1 MKTCQHWSQVEY
13 LHLTVSNPNIRL
25 KGQHSYYSG
34 AWDGPFEQEVVRYLY
49 GDSFSRHPDT
59 GWEPLWHID
68 QLHIGDY
75 VQIAAGVKIIM
86 GGNHTHNTAFI
97 STYPFA
103 DLEALKR
110 SYRPAGDTRI
120 GNDVWIGMEAMI
132 MPGVTIGDGAIIAAR
147 ALVTKDVP
155 PYAMVA
161 GTPAAIVRMRFT
173 ESEIARL
180 QALAWWDWPNEQ
192 VNALLPLIQQGNVAL
207 LEQAAATWQ
216 SQASKPDATP

>member
-1 MKTCQHWSQVEY
+1 MNALAFPGSIPDPAQAAE
-13 LHLTVSNPNIRL
+13 IRL
-25 KGQHSYYSG
+25 RVLSLG
-34 AWDGPFEQEVVRYLY
+34 AGVQSTTLALMAAHGEIGPMPDCAIFA
-49 GDSFSRHPDT
+49 DT

-68 QLHIGDY
+68 RLHLGDY

-86 GGNHTHNTAFI
+86 GGNHTHNTDFI

-103 DLEALKR
+103 EVEALKR

-147 ALVTKDVP
+147 ALVNQDVP

-161 GTPAAIVRMRFT
+161 GTPARVVRMRFGDDD
-173 ESEIARL
+173 IARL
-180 QALAWWDWPNEQ
+180 QALAWWDWPDDKVQ
-192 VNALLPLIQQGNVAL
+192 ALLPLIQQGEVAL
-207 LEQAAATWQ
+207 LEQAAARWQ
-216 SQASKPDATP
+216 GASQGE

>member
-1 MKTCQHWSQVEY
+1 VT
-13 LHLTVSNPNIRL
+13 NPNICL

-34 AWDGPFEQEVVRYLY
+34 AWDGPFEEVAVRYLH
-49 GDSFSRHPDT
+49 GDPFSRSPET

-68 QLHIGDY
+68 RLHIGDY

-86 GGNHTHNTAFI
+86 GGNHTHNTSFI

-103 DLEALKR
+103 DLAALQR

-147 ALVTKDVP
+147 SLVNQDVP
-155 PYAMVA
+155 SYAMVA
-161 GTPAAIVRMRFT
+161 GTPARVVRMRFG
-173 ESEIARL
+173 EEEIARL
-180 QALAWWDWPNEQ
+180 QALAWWDWRDQQ
-192 VNALLPLIQQGNVAL
+192 VNDLLALIQQGDVAL
-207 LEQAAATWQ
+207 LEQAAAHW
-216 SQASKPDATP
+216 AVRHE

>member
-34 AWDGPFEQEVVRYLY
+34 AWDGPFEREVVRYLY

-59 GWEPLWHID
+59 GCEPLWHID

-110 SYRPAGDTRI
+110 SYRPAGDTCI

-192 VNALLPLIQQGNVAL
+192 VNALLPLIQQGEVTL

-216 SQASKPDATP
+216 SQASTPDATP

>member
-1 MKTCQHWSQVEY
+1 MKTCQHRSQVEY

-34 AWDGPFEQEVVRYLY
+34 AWDGPFEQEVVRYLH
-49 GDSFSRHPDT
+49 GDPFSRSPET

-68 QLHIGDY
+68 RLHIDDY

-103 DLEALKR
+103 DLAALQR

-147 ALVTKDVP
+147 SLVNQDVP

-161 GTPAAIVRMRFT
+161 GTPARVVRMRFG
-173 ESEIARL
+173 EEEITRL
-180 QALAWWDWPNEQ
+180 QALAWWDWPDQQ
-192 VNALLPLIQQGNVAL
+192 VNDLLPLIQQGDVAL
-207 LEQAAATWQ
+207 LEQAAARW
-216 SQASKPDATP
+216 AERHE